1 MVEPPV
7 IPSFRIPDAMPIPV
21 PILEMPEAQMP
32 YIKPMYVPG
41 KVKPSQVT
49 PGELGDDQGGS
60 SKSSKEETQSL
71 PPLPIQIPEQ
81 NTKDEETLEIEGINQ
96 VDLWGLTVPVPKPE
110 IMVAAGATATASV
123 AATLS
128 ATWAMKRLASVLKP
142 ALKQVVKRVQKL
154 RKKEVPTW
162 ARERLA
168 QRHYRRLHK
177 VN

>member
-49 PGELGDDQGGS
+49 PGSWEMIKRVPQNRRKKKPRAYRHS
-60 SKSSKEETQSL
+60 RYKS
-71 PPLPIQIPEQ
+71 PEQ
-81 NTKDEETLEIEGINQ
+81 NTKDEETLEIEGINE

-110 IMVAAGATATASV
+110 IMVAAGATSTASV

-128 ATWAMKRLASVLKP
+128 ATWAMKRLGICSETCSEAGCET
-142 ALKQVVKRVQKL
+142 VQKL